1 MTRILALCADDF
13 GASAAIDRSILSLV
27 RQGRLSEVSCLVNGP
42 RWMTDAKTLAALP
55 AVKQRRVRIG
65 LHFCLTEGRPLSPA
79 LQRAWPTLPTLA
91 ALLVRSHLGGPF
103 GLLPTPALRD
113 ELQAQF
119 DAFEFAAGR
128 QPDHLDGHQ
137 HVHHLPG
144 VRRLVLDLLARWPRL
159 RARHTGAVRGP
170 GFTAKQRIIEGTGG
184 SALGRR
190 LLATG
195 QAANTQLLGVYD
207 FIDSDYRSL
216 MQGWLAALPAR
227 GGLVFCHPG
236 ERDDSAASAASAADP
251 IAAARVRELAY
262 LGSDAFAEDMAAADV
277 RLASKPL
284 LG

>member
-13 GASAAIDRSILSLV
+13 GASAAIDRAILALV
-27 RQGRLSEVSCLVNGP
+27 RQGRLSEVSCRVNGP

-55 AVKQRRVRIG
+55 PVKNKRVRIG
-65 LHFCLTEGRPLSPA
+65 LHFNLTAGKPLSPA
-79 LQRAWPTLPTLA
+79 LQRHWPTLPTLA

-103 GLLPTPALRD
+103 GLLPTAALRD

-119 DAFEFAAGR
+119 DAFEFATGR
-128 QPDHLDGHQ
+128 QPDHVDSHQ

-144 VRRLVLDLLARWPRL
+144 IRKLVLDLLARWPRL

-170 GFTAKQRIIEGTGG
+170 GFTAQQRIIEGTGG

-190 LLATG
+190 LLATH

-207 FIDSDYRSL
+207 FVDTDYRSL
-216 MQGWLAALPAR
+216 MQQWLAELPAQ
-227 GGLVFCHPG
+227 GGMVFCHPG
-236 ERDDSAASAASAADP
+236 AEDDSVTADP
-251 IAAARVRELAY
+251 GAAARLRELAY
-262 LGSDAFAEDMAAADV
+262 LSSDAFGDDLAAADV

-284 LG
+284 FG